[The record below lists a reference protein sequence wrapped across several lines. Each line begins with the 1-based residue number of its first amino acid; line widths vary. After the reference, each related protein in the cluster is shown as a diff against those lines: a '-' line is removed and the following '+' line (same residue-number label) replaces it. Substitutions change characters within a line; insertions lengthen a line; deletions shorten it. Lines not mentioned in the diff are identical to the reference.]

1 MRSVFH
7 GWVKNVYSL
16 SVTTGTTSG
25 VLSPVQLLSTTA
37 THAVVGK
44 QPVVRPI
51 VPQFYELFSTPI
63 NRVFNLLNT
72 IYTHNPQYLLIE
84 PKKKI

>member
-25 VLSPVQLLSTTA
+25 VLSPVWLTA
-37 THAVVGK
+37 TTLTNHLVGK
-44 QPVVRPI
+44 QPVVRPF
-51 VPQFYELFSTPI
+51 VPQFFELFSTPK